1 MPGQESGVGP
11 LFNHDRR
18 TDLASVQGVVVPS
31 VLVLLL
37 DAAADLEV
45 KIGCH
50 RDIAGIKQA
59 MESKLLAGGT
69 DIISR
74 RDEQQRFL
82 EQQRQE
88 MIEQRV
94 SST

>member
-1 MPGQESGVGP
+1 
-11 LFNHDRR
+11 
-18 TDLASVQGVVVPS
+18 
-31 VLVLLL
+31 
-37 DAAADLEV
+37 
-45 KIGCH
+45 
-50 RDIAGIKQA
+50 

-94 SST
+94 SLLKIII